1 MQSDNSKKGRT
12 GWRILGYVLVA
23 LTVLLSIGA
32 IVNLASGFNSS
43 DIAENI
49 GKVIGAVLFPVACG
63 YLARYSL
70 RKSRK

>member
-1 MQSDNSKKGRT
+1 MQSEKNKKGHM
-12 GWRILGYVLVA
+12 GWRILGYVLVV

-43 DIAENI
+43 DIAESI